1 MSAEPQ
7 LAAEVLPDS
16 PYQGLEPF
24 RESDRA
30 YFFGR
35 EVDKERIGANL
46 VTAPLTIF
54 YGASGVGKTSVL
66 LAGVL
71 PFVHS
76 QPDIAAIVF
85 RSWQGEDFESALKAE
100 IAAAVLARSG
110 KTLNVDQTLD
120 RCLDEAARLTE
131 GTLAV
136 VFDQFE
142 EYMLYH
148 APKSPAGRSFDTA
161 FARTVNRTG
170 VDVNFLI
177 GIREDALARLDRFRQ
192 YIPDLLSNRQQLV
205 HLDEHGAEEAIRGPL
220 QHYNAVAR
228 AKNQPELTMEIE
240 DSLVRELIG
249 QVRIGGGVGFGG
261 TGRIDDGT
269 VVRVETPFLQMVLQK
284 LWDAERKAKS
294 QVMRKKTLHDLGDAK
309 KIVQD
314 HVEGVMRALT
324 DAHRA
329 AASSIFDRLVT
340 PSRSKIA
347 YTLADLVQ
355 FAGDHGD
362 AVEPLVK
369 HLADPHVRILRA
381 VASGE
386 GQTVRYE
393 IFHDVLSE
401 AVLAWRAKHLRDMR
415 EAEKKRARVGCTI
428 MAVAVVAIVLGI
440 AWYLHRE
447 EEARQAAENRARAER
462 QAAENRALAAQAK
475 LLQVMTER
483 ANSMGSAG
491 SALGDM
497 TLLNVALQGYVELE
511 DRAGQQR
518 ILSQMGTLLA
528 TKQDYAGALA
538 RYDQALALGGDPHV
552 QRDLQARRALVVA
565 ERAAQQGEHKAAAT
579 SYLAASELLRQNG
592 DTAQQ
597 AQALSS
603 AAIAHQNLNDLDV
616 ASNLWWKARDI
627 YKNRNDIEG
636 QIKSQNG
643 INSIEKQRRL
653 AAAPRP
659 TPVLVPFEEPCTVT
673 SMTGYWLEVP
683 KRRAQQQAPTFV
695 WRFDVKSNS
704 RAEDLLYVSRV
715 DGTAKGDFV
724 FGNEKFQGYLEWI
737 NGEGQKD
744 VEIELPSEQQNC
756 GRLNTNQSFYF
767 VRTKYNPPATAY

>member
-1 MSAEPQ
+1 MSSERP
-7 LAAEVLPDS
+7 LADEVLPDS

-35 EVDKERIGANL
+35 EVDSERIGANL

-100 IAAAVLARSG
+100 VAAAVLARSG
-110 KTLNVDQTLD
+110 KTLHVDQPLD

-148 APKSPAGRSFDTA
+148 SPKSPAGRSFDTA
-161 FARTVNRTG
+161 FARAVNRSDC
-170 VDVNFLI
+170 DVNFLI

-205 HLDEHGAEEAIRGPL
+205 HLDERGAEEAIRKPL
-220 QHYNAVAR
+220 EHYNAVAR
-228 AKNQPELTMEIE
+228 AQGQPALAMEIE

-261 TGRIDDGT
+261 MGRIDDGT
-269 VVRVETPFLQMVLQK
+269 VVRVETPFLQMVLEK
-284 LWDAERKAKS
+284 LWDAERTAKS
-294 QVMRKKTLHDLGDAK
+294 KVMREKTLHDLGDAK
-309 KIVQD
+309 KIVLD
-314 HVEGVMRALT
+314 HVDQVMRALT
-324 DAHRA
+324 DAERGA
-329 AASSIFDRLVT
+329 AASLFDRLVT

-347 YTLADLVQ
+347 YSLSDLVDL
-355 FAGDHGD
+355 AGNHGP
-362 AVEPLVK
+362 AVDPLVK
-369 HLADPHVRILRA
+369 RLSNAHVRILRE

-386 GQTVRYE
+386 GQSVKYE
-393 IFHDVLSE
+393 IFHDVLSD

-428 MAVAVVAIVLGI
+428 MAVVFVAIVLGI
-440 AWYLHRE
+440 AWYLHRKDE
-447 EEARQAAENRARAER
+447 ER
-462 QAAENRALAAQAK
+462 QIAENRALAAQAK

-497 TLLNVALQGYVELE
+497 TLLKTALDGYIELG
-511 DRAGQQR
+511 DRVGQQR
-518 ILSQMGTLLA
+518 ILRQMAALLA
-528 TKQDYAGALA
+528 NKQDHPGAIA
-538 RYDQALALGGDPHV
+538 KYDEALRLGGDERV
-552 QRDLQARRALVVA
+552 RRDLQARRALVVA
-565 ERAAQQGEHKAAAT
+565 DRAAKQGEQKAAVA
-579 SYLAASELLRQNG
+579 SYLSAAELLKQNG
-592 DTAQQ
+592 DVDQQ
-597 AQALSS
+597 AQVLTS
-603 AAIAHQNLNDLDV
+603 AAV
-616 ASNLWWKARDI
+616 ASQNQNELDEAEKWWREALAIQQSRKDF
-627 YKNRNDIEG
+627 DG
-636 QIKSQNG
+636 QAKSLAG
-643 INSIEKQRRL
+643 LNSIEKQRKI
-653 AAAPRP
+653 ATVA
-659 TPVLVPFEEPCTVT
+659 TPVEVTSTSAEPCTVE
-673 SMTGYWLEVP
+673 SISGYWLEVP
-683 KRRAQQQAPTFV
+683 KRRGQRAPSFV
-695 WRFDVKSNS
+695 WRFDVTQDNFTVK
-704 RAEDLLYVSRV
+704 ALDIKRV
-715 DGTAKGDFV
+715 DGTGSGFFV
-724 FGNEKFQGYLEWI
+724 SNPDEPKF
-737 NGEGQKD
+737 NGSLQWLDGQTVKD
-744 VEIELPSEQQNC
+744 VQIHYPSDQQNC

-767 VRTKYNPPATAY
+767 VRTKYNPPAAAY